1 MLVNVFLYIA
11 PLCFTLQGQQS
22 HKMVIFAAIL
32 ILMTLFILYSSNNNS
47 SIDAVYA
54 SFHVATNHAAKTT
67 DLRKWTGKDGY
78 VPIYGN
84 KVGCAQT
91 LKVKA
96 GTISELWTRNQYRV
110 SFPIGNAS
118 EINLVL
124 ETATLIWMY
133 NLVFYSKYLWRYGDK
148 MECIKCCWSN
158 LLICILEEA
167 VTGCH

>member
-54 SFHVATNHAAKTT
+54 SFHVATNHATKTT

-78 VPIYGN
+78 VPVYGN

-96 GTISELWTRNQYRV
+96 GTISEIWTRNQYRV

-124 ETATLIWMY
+124 GIDCDTHLDI
-133 NLVFYSKYLWRYGDK
+133 
-148 MECIKCCWSN
+148 
-158 LLICILEEA
+158 
-167 VTGCH
+167 